1 MGGLIAG
8 GRFQQPLAEGAHAI
22 TGSTYKSFGGPPSGM
37 ILTDDPAL
45 AERLDRI
52 AFPGLTANFGLAR
65 QAGDVD
71 QAQGAGVGRH
81 GAVGI

>member
-37 ILTDDPAL
+37 ILTDDPTS
-45 AERLDRI
+45 
-52 AFPGLTANFGLAR
+52 P
-65 QAGDVD
+65 AGSTRSPSRV
-71 QAQGAGVGRH
+71 
-81 GAVGI
+81 